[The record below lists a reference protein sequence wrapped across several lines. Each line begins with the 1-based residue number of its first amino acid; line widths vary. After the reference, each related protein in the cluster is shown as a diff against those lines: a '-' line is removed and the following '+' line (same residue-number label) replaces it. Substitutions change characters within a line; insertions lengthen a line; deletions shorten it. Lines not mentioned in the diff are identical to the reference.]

1 MKKRWED
8 VPDLLAEILDELKKL
23 NCETE
28 KTVKQETVETEQTEK
43 PKKEVKEEKQDRQL
57 THDEVKD
64 FCLELNRQNPA
75 NKDKIKSIIAKFTD
89 GKLMD
94 VPADKLADLKT
105 QIEAAL

>member
-1 MKKRWED
+1 MEKRWED
-8 VPDLLAEILDELKKL
+8 VPNLLNEILGELKLL
-23 NCETE
+23 NSGN
-28 KTVKQETVETEQTEK
+28 VKQETEQIEK
-43 PKKEVKEEKQDRQL
+43 PKQEVKEEKQDQQL

-75 NKDKIKSIIAKFTD
+75 NKDKIKSIISKFTD

-94 VPADKLADLKT
+94 VPSDKLPDLKA

>member
-8 VPDLLAEILDELKKL
+8 VPDLLVEILDELKRQ
-23 NCETE
+23 NRRTE
-28 KTVKQETVETEQTEK
+28 ETVKKETVETEQTEK
-43 PKKEVKEEKQDRQL
+43 PKEEKQDRQL

-64 FCLELNRQNPA
+64 FCLELNRQNPD
-75 NKDKIKSIIAKFTD
+75 NKEKIKSIISKFTD

-94 VPADKLADLKT
+94 VPSDKLPDLKA